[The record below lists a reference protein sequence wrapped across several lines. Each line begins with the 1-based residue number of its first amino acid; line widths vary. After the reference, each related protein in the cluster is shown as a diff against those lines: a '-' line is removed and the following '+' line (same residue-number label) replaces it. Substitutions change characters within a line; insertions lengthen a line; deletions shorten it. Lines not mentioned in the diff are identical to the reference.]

1 MLLTKRSDYGLRA
14 ALELAAH
21 HEDGARSAG
30 WIAERGHLPEPFV
43 KKLMQDLAAAGV
55 VTPVRGRGG
64 GYALSRPPGAISV
77 RQVVAA
83 FESLSPVSCL
93 ETIWA
98 HEPDCEV
105 ERHAPCPMRPVWG
118 LIAARLI
125 ETLEGLTLADL
136 LQELGQTGWSLEAAS
151 HG

>member
-14 ALELAAH
+14 AIELAAH
-21 HEDGARSAG
+21 HGDGARSAG

-43 KKLMQDLAAAGV
+43 KKLMQDLAAAEV
-55 VTPVRGRGG
+55 VIPVRGRGG
-64 GYALSRPPGAISV
+64 GYALSRPPQAVSV

-83 FESLSPVSCL
+83 FESLSPVRCL
-93 ETIWA
+93 EAIWA
-98 HEPDCEV
+98 REPDCKV

-118 LIAARLI
+118 LVAQRL
-125 ETLEGLTLADL
+125 LEALDGLTLADL
-136 LQELGQTGWSLEAAS
+136 LQELGRTDWALTSS